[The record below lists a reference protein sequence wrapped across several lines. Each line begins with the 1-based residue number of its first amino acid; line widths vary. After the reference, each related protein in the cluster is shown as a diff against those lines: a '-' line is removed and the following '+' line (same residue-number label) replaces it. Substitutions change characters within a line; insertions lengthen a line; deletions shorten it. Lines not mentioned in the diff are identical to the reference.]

1 MQVHGGTSEETI
13 IKAVEEAETC
23 AVKNS
28 ELLHEVKEK
37 VKKMKEEKEARET
50 KGTKG
55 SLRKNETKYEDEC
68 SILYLDGTKLGTVLF
83 FDEANT
89 TDYVDLIKEIM
100 CDHTI
105 HGRKIHKDVR
115 VVAACNPYRK

>member
-28 ELLHEVKEK
+28 ELIYEMKENIRK
-37 VKKMKEEKEARET
+37 NKEEKEARET

-55 SLRKNETKYEDEC
+55 PVRTIETKNKEDC
-68 SILYLDGTKLGTVLF
+68 SNIYLGGTKLGTVLF

-89 TDYVDLIKEIM
+89 TDFVDLIKEIM

-115 VVAACNPYRK
+115 VVAACNPYRL